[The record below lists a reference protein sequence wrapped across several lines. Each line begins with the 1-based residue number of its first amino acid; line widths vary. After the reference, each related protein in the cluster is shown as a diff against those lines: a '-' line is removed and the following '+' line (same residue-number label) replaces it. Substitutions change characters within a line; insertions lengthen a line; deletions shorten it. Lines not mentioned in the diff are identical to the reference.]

1 VRNKKQLSQQGISVG
16 KVIYRHVTLLQK
28 LQMNERGKENA
39 EDAEDARATA
49 EITSVMSWSYFRHR
63 YCTAKSSEVQ
73 IDV

>member
-49 EITSVMSWSYFRHR
+49 EITSVMS
-63 YCTAKSSEVQ
+63 
-73 IDV
+73 